1 MIRLKEC
8 RLPLEH
14 GKKDIEKKIEK
25 QLGISKK
32 QIINYKIHKKSIDAR
47 KKPTLFVVY
56 SIDVEI
62 VGEEQYLAR
71 NTNKKVEK
79 VRETLYSYPKQGKE
93 KMKGRPI
100 VIGSGPGGLFCAYLL
115 AKTGYEPIVLE
126 QGESIEKRKKTVEH
140 FWKTGELNG
149 ESNVQFGEGGAGT
162 FSDGKLNT
170 LVNDT
175 FGRNKYVLE
184 TFVKHGAPKHLLYEA
199 KPHIGTDLLST
210 VIKNMREEI
219 KRLGGT
225 FFFET
230 KAVDFYIEEDRIKG
244 VVTKEEKTIWGDVV
258 VLAVGHSARDTFYTL
273 YERGLSMEAKSF
285 AVGVRV
291 EHPQSMI
298 DESQYGRGQDKYL
311 PAASY
316 KLAAKVGN
324 RGVYTFCMCPG
335 GYVVNASS
343 EEKRLAVNGMSY
355 HNRRGKNANSAVIV
369 AINPEDFPKGQGPK
383 PLEGV
388 LFQQKL
394 EEKAYEEGGG
404 VVPVQTFGDF
414 LENRK
419 SKGFGNFQTE
429 MKGTYAFGN
438 LRNIFPEG
446 INEGIKEGMIAFGK
460 KIKGFDNP
468 NVILSGV
475 ESRTSSP
482 VRMKRGEDG
491 MSNIKGLYP
500 CAEGAGYAG
509 GIMSAAMD
517 GMKIAEK
524 IIERYK
530 ANKENEKDEHTGNH
544 KGEKADCH

>member
-14 GKKDIEKKIEK
+14 GEKEIEKKIEK
-25 QLGISKK
+25 LLGIPKK
-32 QIINYKIHKKSIDAR
+32 QLINYKIHKKSIDAR

-62 VGEEQYLAR
+62 LGEEQYLAR
-71 NTNKKVEK
+71 NKKKKVEQVK
-79 VRETLYSYPKQGKE
+79 ELLYSYPGQGE
-93 KMKGRPI
+93 ETMKGRPI
-100 VIGSGPGGLFCAYLL
+100 IIGSGPGGLFCAYLL
-115 AKTGYEPIVLE
+115 AKTGYYPIVLE
-126 QGESIEKRKKTVEH
+126 QGESIEERKKTVEH
-140 FWKTGELNG
+140 FWKTGELNL

-175 FGRNKYVLE
+175 FGRNKYILE
-184 TFVKHGAPKHLLYEA
+184 TFVKHGAPKHILYEA
-199 KPHIGTDLLST
+199 KPHIGTDLLSI
-210 VIKNMREEI
+210 VIKNIREEI

-225 FFFET
+225 FFFKT
-230 KAVDFYIEEDRIKG
+230 KAVDFYIEENRIKG
-244 VVTKEEKTIWGDVV
+244 VLTKDKQIMLGDVV
-258 VLAVGHSARDTFYTL
+258 VLAVGHSARDTFHTL
-273 YERGLSMEAKSF
+273 YKRGLSMEAKSF

-298 DESQYGRGQDKYL
+298 DKSQYGRGQNEYL

-316 KLAAKVGN
+316 KLATKVGS

-343 EEKRLAVNGMSY
+343 EDKRLAVNGMSY
-355 HNRRGKNANSAVIV
+355 HKRRGKNANSAVIV
-369 AINPEDFPKGQGPK
+369 AVNPEDFSTGQGPK
-383 PLEGV
+383 PLAGV

-394 EEKAYEEGGG
+394 EEKAYKEGRGT
-404 VVPVQTFGDF
+404 VPVQTFGDF
-414 LENRK
+414 LENRE
-419 SKGFGNFQTE
+419 SKGFGNFETE
-429 MKGTYAFGN
+429 MKGSYCFGN
-438 LRNIFPEG
+438 LRNIFPEE
-446 INEGIKEGMIAFGK
+446 INEGIKEGMTAFGK
-460 KIKGFDNP
+460 KIKGFDNRD
-468 NVILSGV
+468 VILSGV

-517 GMKIAEK
+517 GIKIAEK
-524 IIERYK
+524 IIKRYK
-530 ANKENEKDEHTGNH
+530 ANKENEKNECKGNN
-544 KGEKADCH
+544 KGEKTDCH